1 MDSNVNP
8 HCPRDGTLCAPSGD
22 SHCVACND
30 DHGSM
35 GHKTYAQIVEQRQRE
50 ARQRQKE
57 AQAWAVKVSEELAN
71 QRSKFMLEFTNDE
84 KRIFGVFE

>member
-1 MDSNVNP
+1 
-8 HCPRDGTLCAPSGD
+8 
-22 SHCVACND
+22 
-30 DHGSM
+30 M

-71 QRSKFMLEFTNDE
+71 QRSKFLEEFDDNERRT
-84 KRIFGVFE
+84 FGLIDAQ